1 MSEIVSVVSLIFS
14 GIMMLIA
21 IITVAKNYGN
31 GMAGQG
37 RIEQKVNDIGT
48 DVKEVRDEMKTQSAF
63 NTLITERVTKAE
75 EAAKSAHHRIDGI
88 EEKLNK

>member
-1 MSEIVSVVSLIFS
+1 VSETTSIVSLIFS

-37 RIEQKVNDIGT
+37 RIEQKV
-48 DVKEVRDEMKTQSAF
+48 KP
-63 NTLITERVTKAE
+63 
-75 EAAKSAHHRIDGI
+75 
-88 EEKLNK
+88 